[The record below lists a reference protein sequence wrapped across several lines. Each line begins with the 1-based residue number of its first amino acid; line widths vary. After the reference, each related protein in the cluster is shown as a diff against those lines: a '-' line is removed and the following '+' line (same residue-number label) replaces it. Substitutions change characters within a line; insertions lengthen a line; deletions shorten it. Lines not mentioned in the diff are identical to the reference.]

1 MLIVNHP
8 RGSPNYF
15 DYAGFDSVTGLVA
28 RPERWDDSFHAIEV
42 FNGSGWLQDRNGTVR
57 DWLWFL
63 TQGIPMVAVGSS
75 DSHSIAGS
83 PVGYPRTCV
92 DFSGTPFATL
102 PTAALARR
110 QLADTLRDEVMGGH
124 AMVNGGIFVE
134 ASVNGQG
141 PGHLVDVNA
150 ANATVHVRV
159 QAASWVDVDAIDVVF
174 WNGSMVETDTYSV
187 GVGEDC
193 QPGAGAV
200 RCEGDF
206 MVPVPAA
213 NGFVVVAAYGDLP
226 LSPVHQGRAAFG
238 VANAIRL
245 TQ

>member
-1 MLIVNHP
+1 MKIKTFIL
-8 RGSPNYF
+8 
-15 DYAGFDSVTGLVA
+15 
-28 RPERWDDSFHAIEV
+28 
-42 FNGSGWLQDRNGTVR
+42 
-57 DWLWFL
+57 
-63 TQGIPMVAVGSS
+63 
-75 DSHSIAGS
+75 
-83 PVGYPRTCV
+83 
-92 DFSGTPFATL
+92 
-102 PTAALARR
+102 ALAMALFALSAAGQDPAR
-110 QLADTLRDEVMGGH
+110 DTKTKPDAPKTEAPKTDAPKTDSPAKPDAGKSAKTAPTRAKGAPIDFPEVDGWKKSGLLKYPQREL
-124 AMVNGGIFVE
+124 GY
-134 ASVNGQG
+134 SVNY
-141 PGHLVDVNA
+141 
-150 ANATVHVRV
+150 
-159 QAASWVDVDAIDVVF
+159 DAEDGSRVF